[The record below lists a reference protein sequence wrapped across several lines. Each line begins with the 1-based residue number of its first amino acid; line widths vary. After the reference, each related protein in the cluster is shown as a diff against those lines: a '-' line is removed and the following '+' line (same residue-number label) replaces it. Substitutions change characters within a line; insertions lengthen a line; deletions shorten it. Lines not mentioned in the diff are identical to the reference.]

1 MILLIHESTLTPQL
15 LNNSGPSPIMET
27 RSRFYVFVK
36 EFEDVVLPLRNAKIK
51 KVVPLVWCAANGR
64 IDFQRARFVQTA
76 KFVG

>member
-1 MILLIHESTLTPQL
+1 
-15 LNNSGPSPIMET
+15 MET